1 MSPWLIFGAGGNG
14 VGAKTLELA
23 LAEQRPVIAVIRN
36 AQVAAGLQERGVQ
49 VFIGDACDSQV
60 VACACR
66 AAGPHATLI
75 SSMGGAQ
82 DYLAHR
88 TVIDEAEK
96 VGIKRMILVTSL
108 GCGDSWPFLSARAR
122 AAFGQAVREKSLAE
136 SWLQTSQLDYAIL
149 RPGGLL
155 NGEATGKA
163 QRIQGQECHGFVMRA
178 DVAAHIRELAN
189 APALNNQIYS
199 LVEPEL
205 KPA

>member
-1 MSPWLIFGAGGNG
+1 M
-14 VGAKTLELA
+14 
-23 LAEQRPVIAVIRN
+23 
-36 AQVAAGLQERGVQ
+36 
-49 VFIGDACDSQV
+49 
-60 VACACR
+60 
-66 AAGPHATLI
+66 I

-96 VGIKRMILVTSL
+96 AEIKRMILVTSL
-108 GCGDSWPFLSARAR
+108 GCGDSWPFLSPRAR

-155 NGEATGKA
+155 NGAATGQA
-163 QRIQGQECHGFVMRA
+163 QRIQAEECHGFVMRA
-178 DVAAHIRELAN
+178 DVARHIHELAT
-189 APALNNQIYS
+189 APSLNNQIYS
-199 LVEPEL
+199 LVEPGL